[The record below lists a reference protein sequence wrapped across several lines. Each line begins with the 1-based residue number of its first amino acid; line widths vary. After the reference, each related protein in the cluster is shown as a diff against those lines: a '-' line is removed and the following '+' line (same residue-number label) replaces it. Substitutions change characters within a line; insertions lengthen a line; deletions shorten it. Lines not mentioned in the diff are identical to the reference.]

1 MSTPKMFKEYR
12 MYIDSSRPHLQS
24 WKLDYLMCSAYKYA
38 QSDNNSRS
46 SYSNFLLVEK
56 KIEINRK
63 QVQIHALQNQAYY
76 SNYLRIIFNT
86 NDPSYLDRLTIKIH
100 EHTSWNYKNRLLIY
114 CSFIWYYEFVQSISY
129 KLKMKLTHYTLK
141 PILDHCST

>member
-12 MYIDSSRPHLQS
+12 MYIDSFKATASIL
-24 WKLDYLMCSAYKYA
+24 KAGLFDYKYA

-56 KIEINRK
+56 KIEIYRK

-86 NDPSYLDRLTIKIH
+86 NDPSYLNRLTIKIH
-100 EHTSWNYKNRLLIY
+100 EYTS
-114 CSFIWYYEFVQSISY
+114 
-129 KLKMKLTHYTLK
+129 
-141 PILDHCST
+141 